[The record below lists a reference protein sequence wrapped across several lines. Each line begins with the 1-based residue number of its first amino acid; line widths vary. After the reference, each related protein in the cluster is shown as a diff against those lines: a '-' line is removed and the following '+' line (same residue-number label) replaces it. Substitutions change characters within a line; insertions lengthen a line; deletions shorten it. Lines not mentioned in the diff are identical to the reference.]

1 MTKLEELINELCP
14 DGVEYKKIGEV
25 CDTIT
30 DYTAAG
36 SFADLAKKVKY
47 RNNPDYAQLIRTT
60 DLKTS
65 FKNKDK
71 FVYVDENAFNYLWR
85 VNLSTES
92 LVLPNVGNCGEVY
105 YVLPNDLPYENN
117 VLGPNAI
124 LVRSSEENN
133 RFLYHVFTSQDFQR
147 KLRKIISPSGQ
158 TKFNKTNFKELQIPL
173 PPLSIQS
180 EIVHILDSFTLLTAE
195 LTAELTARQKQ
206 YTFYRDYLLDF
217 SNEDVTKKIPDIDC
231 SNVEYKRLGDIAK
244 FTYGYTDK
252 AKDYGDTRF
261 IRITDILDNGYL
273 NPNDAKYIN
282 LNEESKKY
290 LLSKGDLLLA
300 RTGATYGKTLYVPN
314 DEKAVFAS
322 FLIKIEL
329 DNTKILNRYYWHFSK
344 SNLYWKQAN
353 KLVSTAGQPQFN
365 TNAVSRVVIPVP
377 PLSVQENIVKI
388 LDRFDMLNNDMS
400 EGLPAEIE
408 ARKKQYEYYR
418 DTLLSFDDK
427 ACSQI
432 VKVERES

>member
-1 MTKLEELINELCP
+1 MNKLEELINELCP
-14 DGVEYKKIGEV
+14 DGVEYKRIDELCIITRGRVMSKDYIRDNVGQYPVYSSQTENNGELGKISTYDFEGEYL
-25 CDTIT
+25 TWTT
-30 DYTAAG
+30 DGANAG
-36 SFADLAKKVKY
+36 SVFYRNGKFSVTNVCGLLKVK
-47 RNNPDYAQLIRTT
+47 
-60 DLKTS
+60 
-65 FKNKDK
+65 
-71 FVYVDENAFNYLWR
+71 VDEITTKY
-85 VNLSTES
+85 
-92 LVLPNVGNCGEVY
+92 
-105 YVLPNDLPYENN
+105 
-117 VLGPNAI
+117 
-124 LVRSSEENN
+124 
-133 RFLYHVFTSQDFQR
+133 LYHILSITAPKYVNKGMGNP
-147 KLRKIISPSGQ
+147 KLMSNVMARIKV
-158 TKFNKTNFKELQIPL
+158 PL

-206 YTFYRDYLLDF
+206 YAFYRDYLLDF

-231 SNVEYKRLGDIAK
+231 SNVEYIKLGDIAK

-314 DEKAVFAS
+314 DEKAVYAS

-377 PLSVQENIVKI
+377 PISVQENIVKI
-388 LDRFDMLNNDMS
+388 LDRFDKLNNDMS

-427 ACSQI
+427 ACSHI

>member
-1 MTKLEELINELCP
+1 MMTKLEELINELCP
-14 DGVEYKKIGEV
+14 DGVEYKTINELFDEKSINCITPSFKIKRNDYKTNGLIPIVSQEAEYISGYCDLEDKRIENSEYV
-25 CDTIT
+25 CFGDHSENIKYI
-30 DYTAAG
+30 DFQFVQG
-36 SFADLAKKVKY
+36 ADGLKIIKSKKVNTKY
-47 RNNPDYAQLIRTT
+47 LYYSLSSFYIKMNNYERHFKYL
-60 DLKTS
+60 LKT
-65 FKNKDK
+65 
-71 FVYVDENAFNYLWR
+71 
-85 VNLSTES
+85 
-92 LVLPNVGNCGEVY
+92 
-105 YVLPNDLPYENN
+105 
-117 VLGPNAI
+117 
-124 LVRSSEENN
+124 
-133 RFLYHVFTSQDFQR
+133 
-147 KLRKIISPSGQ
+147 KIPV
-158 TKFNKTNFKELQIPL
+158 
-173 PPLSIQS
+173 PPLEVQD
-180 EIVHILDSFTLLTAE
+180 EIVNILDNFTELTAELMAE

-206 YTFYRDYLLDF
+206 YAFYRDYLLDF
-217 SNEDVTKKIPDIDC
+217 SDEDVTKKIPDIDC
-231 SNVEYKRLGDIAK
+231 SNVEYIKLGDIAK

-252 AKDYGDTRF
+252 AKDNGDTRF

-344 SNLYWKQAN
+344 SNLYLKQAN

-365 TNAVSRVVIPVP
+365 TKAVSRVVIPVP

-388 LDRFDMLNNDMS
+388 LDRFDKLNNDMS
-400 EGLPAEIE
+400 DGLPAEIE

-432 VKVERES
+432 VKVERERES

>member
-1 MTKLEELINELCP
+1 MNKLEELVNELCP
-14 DGVEYKKIGEV
+14 DGVKYKRIDELCIITRGRVMSKDYIRDNAGQYPVYSSQTENNGELGKISTYDFEGEYL
-25 CDTIT
+25 TWTT
-30 DYTAAG
+30 DGANAG
-36 SFADLAKKVKY
+36 SVFYRNGKFSVTNVCGLLKVK
-47 RNNPDYAQLIRTT
+47 
-60 DLKTS
+60 
-65 FKNKDK
+65 
-71 FVYVDENAFNYLWR
+71 VDEITTKY
-85 VNLSTES
+85 
-92 LVLPNVGNCGEVY
+92 
-105 YVLPNDLPYENN
+105 
-117 VLGPNAI
+117 
-124 LVRSSEENN
+124 
-133 RFLYHVFTSQDFQR
+133 LYHILSITAPKHVNKGMGNP
-147 KLRKIISPSGQ
+147 KLMSNVMARIKV
-158 TKFNKTNFKELQIPL
+158 PL

-206 YTFYRDYLLDF
+206 YAFYRDYLLDF
-217 SNEDVTKKIPDIDC
+217 SDEDVTKKIPDIDC
-231 SNVEYKRLGDIAK
+231 TNVEYKRLGDIAK

-282 LNEESKKY
+282 LNEDSKKY

-314 DEKAVFAS
+314 NEKAVYAS

-388 LDRFDMLNNDMS
+388 LDRFDKLNNDMS